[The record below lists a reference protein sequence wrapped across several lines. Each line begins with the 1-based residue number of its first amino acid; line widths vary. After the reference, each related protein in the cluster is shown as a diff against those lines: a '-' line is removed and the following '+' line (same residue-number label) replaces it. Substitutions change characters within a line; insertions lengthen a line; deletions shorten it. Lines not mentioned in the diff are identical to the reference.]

1 MVTKEKGLGYT
12 TDRLMQ
18 RAVGILYHRDQYFMD
33 MINQFRKRYPALR
46 ILYANSQPGAVFDP
60 DNPKPD
66 FLMIVKG
73 RMISKDPKMAPDRP
87 IILIDAPVIFSDRSI
102 AGWTLAVEDGN
113 KDGYFQ
119 YMLDKMLRLPEQRF
133 IEYIVHMCP
142 LSTKKESELY
152 WKSPA
157 NTDKLVK
164 EIMELYARY
173 NTSSPD
179 KMANTRGYTKEAM
192 DARKAAQKPKLPK

>member
-119 YMLDKMLRLPEQRF
+119 YMLDKMLRLPDQR
-133 IEYIVHMCP
+133 
-142 LSTKKESELY
+142 ELY
-152 WKSPA
+152 S
-157 NTDKLVK
+157 
-164 EIMELYARY
+164 RY